1 MPRIRTIKPAF
12 WTSPQI
18 VHVPVAARL
27 LFIGTW
33 NFADDNGNLP
43 RDAERLKLQVFPAD
57 DIDVEALVCALITHG
72 LLSEYSVS
80 SRRFLHIVGFRDHQV
95 ISRPSHAVYPM
106 PPETGKTH
114 ASTGDDGGTS
124 GPSQGKNSRSTHGVV
139 TERSMMEEEK
149 DKTRNI
155 KTKVKNKNTA
165 RVPRAVSAPRFDAS
179 AYLRSLG
186 VADDLAADWLAVR
199 KAKHLTATRTAMA
212 GVLREVEKTGLP
224 LPEVLRICCEKG
236 WGGFEAHWLENLRR
250 DTHGPPSFALSPRD
264 VREARNRAMVTTLTG
279 RDPWEPPPDV
289 IDLAP
294 EDVRHVPDR
303 RHGNAR

>member
-1 MPRIRTIKPAF
+1 MPRIRSIKPAF

-18 VHVPVAARL
+18 VHVPIPARL

-43 RDAERLKLQVFPAD
+43 RDAERLKLQIFPAD
-57 DIDVEALVCALITHG
+57 DIDVEPLVCALITHG
-72 LLSEYSVS
+72 LLIEYSVS
-80 SRRFLHIVGFRDHQV
+80 CRRYLHIVGFRAHQV
-95 ISRPSHAVYPM
+95 ISRPSRAAYPK
-106 PPETGKTH
+106 PPDTAEKP
-114 ASTGDDGGTS
+114 ASTGNDGNSPAAENGEN
-124 GPSQGKNSRSTHGVV
+124 SQSTHGVV
-139 TERSMMEEEK
+139 MERSLMEEEK

-155 KTKVKNKNTA
+155 KTKVKNKSTA
-165 RVPRAVSAPRFDAS
+165 RVPRAVSAPRFDAGT
-179 AYLRSLG
+179 YLRSLG

-199 KAKHLTATRTAMA
+199 KGKHLTATRTAMA

-224 LPEVLRICCEKG
+224 LPDVLRICCEKG
-236 WGGFEAHWLENLRR
+236 WGGFEAHWLENLSR
-250 DTHGPPSFALSPRD
+250 DTHGPPPFALSPRD

-294 EDVRHVPDR
+294 EDVHHVPDR
-303 RHGNAR
+303 RH